1 MIHKGEIYLTDR
13 YRGGKKDYGRP
24 VLILSSAEN
33 NRETGCVVA
42 APLVSRE
49 RYAAASHIAVESV
62 QGQTY
67 VAVLEHVKSL
77 PERSLQRRKDHLSHG
92 PGRGNPLPPVG
103 ALSHVGDHRK
113 AAAHSV
119 QCRESQRDAGGDCL

>member
-1 MIHKGEIYLTDR
+1 MIHKGEIYITDR

-62 QGQTY
+62 QPSG
-67 VAVLEHVKSL
+67 AVLEHVTSL
-77 PERSLQRRKDHLSHG
+77 PERSLQRRQACLSPHAMARVEG
-92 PGRGNPLPPVG
+92 TL
-103 ALSHVGDHRK
+103 
-113 AAAHSV
+113 
-119 QCRESQRDAGGDCL
+119 CRLLEL

>member
-1 MIHKGEIYLTDR
+1 MIHKGDIYITDR

-77 PERSLQRRKDHLSHG
+77 PERSLQRRKDYLSRHAMARVEG
-92 PGRGNPLPPVG
+92 TL
-103 ALSHVGDHRK
+103 
-113 AAAHSV
+113 
-119 QCRESQRDAGGDCL
+119 CRLLEL

>member
-49 RYAAASHIAVESV
+49 RYAAASHIAVECPRPNLCGGPGAR
-62 QGQTY
+62 QITAGAQL
-67 VAVLEHVKSL
+67 AAQKGPSL
-77 PERSLQRRKDHLSHG
+77 PACYG

-119 QCRESQRDAGGDCL
+119 QP

>member
-1 MIHKGEIYLTDR
+1 MIHKGEIYITDR

-49 RYAAASHIAVESV
+49 RYAAGVPYRPWRVSKAKPMWRSWSTSNRCRSAACS
-62 QGQTY
+62 
-67 VAVLEHVKSL
+67 A
-77 PERSLQRRKDHLSHG
+77 ERTTSHG
-92 PGRGNPLPPVG
+92 HAMARVEGTL
-103 ALSHVGDHRK
+103 
-113 AAAHSV
+113 
-119 QCRESQRDAGGDCL
+119 CRLLEL

>member
-1 MIHKGEIYLTDR
+1 MIHKGEIYITDR

-24 VLILSSAEN
+24 VLILSSVEN

-49 RYAAASHIAVESV
+49 RYAAASHIAVESA
-62 QGQTY
+62 QGRTY

-77 PERSLQRRKDHLSHG
+77 PERSLQRRKDHLSRHAMARVEG
-92 PGRGNPLPPVG
+92 TL
-103 ALSHVGDHRK
+103 
-113 AAAHSV
+113 
-119 QCRESQRDAGGDCL
+119 CRLLEL

>member
-49 RYAAASHIAVESV
+49 RYAAASHIAVESA
-62 QGQTY
+62 QGRTY

-77 PERSLQRRKDHLSHG
+77 PERSLQRRKDHLSGMPWHEWRE
-92 PGRGNPLPPVG
+92 PSAACWSFEPCGRSL
-103 ALSHVGDHRK
+103 
-113 AAAHSV
+113 
-119 QCRESQRDAGGDCL
+119 

>member
-77 PERSLQRRKDHLSHG
+77 PERSLQRRKDYLSRHAHG
-92 PGRGNPLPPVG
+92 PGRGDPLPPVG
-103 ALSHVGDHRK
+103 ALSHVGDHP
-113 AAAHSV
+113 
-119 QCRESQRDAGGDCL
+119 

>member
-77 PERSLQRRKDHLSHG
+77 PEHSLQRRKDHLSRHAMARVEG
-92 PGRGNPLPPVG
+92 TL
-103 ALSHVGDHRK
+103 
-113 AAAHSV
+113 
-119 QCRESQRDAGGDCL
+119 CRLLEL